1 MTVAYI
7 LNELCANKQH
17 HTVIVAPEHR
27 SFISTGALKA
37 DGSHQGALMS
47 S

>member
-7 LNELCANKQH
+7 LNELCADKQH
-17 HTVIVAPEHR
+17 YTVIVALGHR
-27 SFISTGALKA
+27 GFIHRRVEGRH
-37 DGSHQGALMS
+37 GSHQGALTS

>member
-7 LNELCANKQH
+7 LNELSANKQH
-17 HTVIVAPEHR
+17 YTVIVAPEHR
-27 SFISTGALKA
+27 GFIHWRIEGRH
-37 DGSHQGALMS
+37 GSRQGALAS

>member
-7 LNELCANKQH
+7 LNELCADKQH

-27 SFISTGALKA
+27 GFIHPLAR
-37 DGSHQGALMS
+37 
-47 S
+47 